1 MIKVACLQMATSDAD
16 SKKDRITHAEQMI
29 DEVAEADLILLPE
42 IWNVSIFALDEYS
55 ENAEPLNG
63 ETISRIA
70 TKAKEVNAYIL
81 AGSIVERVE
90 DGSLRNTSVLLD
102 PKGENIAA
110 YRKIHLVGHHISGT
124 TNVIEGG
131 EKAIM
136 KGGREIVAV
145 KTDIGVLGLSTCYDI
160 HFPELYRKLAIEKG
174 VEIFLHPAAW
184 PITKVDMY
192 FTLMKARAAENLC
205 WLVGCLSAGVS
216 HGNVLQGYS
225 VIIEPEGMVV
235 ACGLRGA
242 ECIVRSEIDITRI
255 YELRKTLPVYKD
267 RVLPI

>member
-1 MIKVACLQMATSDAD
+1 MIKTACLQMATAD
-16 SKKDRITHAEQMI
+16 TDSRKDRIIHAEQMI
-29 DEVAEADLILLPE
+29 DEVADADLILLPE
-42 IWNVSIFALDEYS
+42 LWNVSIFAIEEYS
-55 ENAEPLNG
+55 ANAEPING

-70 TKAKEVNAYIL
+70 AKARAVNAYIL
-81 AGSIVERVE
+81 AGSIIERAE
-90 DGSLRNTSVLLD
+90 DGSLYNSSVLLD
-102 PKGENIAA
+102 PKGENIAT

-124 TNVIEGG
+124 VSSSEGG
-131 EKAIM
+131 EKAVM
-136 KGGREIVAV
+136 KRGQDIVAV

-160 HFPELYRKLAIEKG
+160 HFPELYRKLAIEQG

-216 HGNVLQGYS
+216 QGNVLQGYS
-225 VIIEPEGMVV
+225 VIIEPEGAVV
-235 ACGLRGA
+235 ACGLRGE
-242 ECIVRSEIDITRI
+242 ECIVRGEIDTARI
-255 YELRKTLPVYKD
+255 YQLRETLPVYQD

>member
-1 MIKVACLQMATSDAD
+1 MIKVACLQMAAFDAE
-16 SKKDRITHAEQMI
+16 SKQDRITHAEKMI
-29 DEVAEADLILLPE
+29 DEAADADLILLPE

-55 ENAEPLNG
+55 ANAEPING
-63 ETISRIA
+63 ETISRIS
-70 TKAKEVNAYIL
+70 TKAREVNAYIL
-81 AGSIVERVE
+81 AGSIVERAK
-90 DGSLRNTSVLLD
+90 DGSLSNTSVLLN
-102 PKGENIAA
+102 PKGENIAT

-124 TNVIEGG
+124 ANVGEGG

-136 KGGREIVAV
+136 KRGQEIVAV

-216 HGNVLQGYS
+216 QGNVLQGYS
-225 VIIEPEGMVV
+225 VIIEPEGAVV
-235 ACGLRGA
+235 ACGLRGE
-242 ECIVRSEIDITRI
+242 ECIVKGEIDISRI